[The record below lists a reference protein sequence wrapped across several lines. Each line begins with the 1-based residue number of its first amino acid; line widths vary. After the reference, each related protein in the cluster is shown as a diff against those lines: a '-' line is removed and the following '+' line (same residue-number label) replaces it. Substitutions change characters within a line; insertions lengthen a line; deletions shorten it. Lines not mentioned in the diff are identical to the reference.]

1 MIQLL
6 DTNTVKLPIS
16 NHPKYK
22 DLVIAYRRCLIMGID
37 KQDVSSKTTS
47 WHIYLV
53 EYNLSLLPAISK
65 LPICIIVVPNIYV
78 YAKRRSTSA
87 IRHHIMHQLVAYKKL
102 KTMKK

>member
-22 DLVIAYRRCLIMGID
+22 DLVIAYRRCLIMGVD
-37 KQDVSSKTTS
+37 KQDVSSKTRS

-65 LPICIIVVPNIYV
+65 LPICIIVVPNTNVNESSSYMPSDI
-78 YAKRRSTSA
+78 
-87 IRHHIMHQLVAYKKL
+87 L
-102 KTMKK
+102 

>member
-22 DLVIAYRRCLIMGID
+22 DLVIAYRRCLIMGVD
-37 KQDVSSKTTS
+37 KQDVSSKTRS

-53 EYNLSLLPAISK
+53 EYSYFERG
-65 LPICIIVVPNIYV
+65 C
-78 YAKRRSTSA
+78 R
-87 IRHHIMHQLVAYKKL
+87 KKCARDNPER
-102 KTMKK
+102 